1 MERVDDSIGCL
12 LMKLKCHI
20 DSYQTNDNISNF
32 RNIRNTYC
40 TVQER
45 NRCASSF
52 PIEFVFSV
60 PSVSNYQWERTLYTF
75 AAAAFLAAFN
85 YPITVDSLPKGKN
98 LLPFYDSNIRL
109 FSQVRK
115 HETMDI

>member
-1 MERVDDSIGCL
+1 MGKNV
-12 LMKLKCHI
+12 
-20 DSYQTNDNISNF
+20 
-32 RNIRNTYC
+32 
-40 TVQER
+40 
-45 NRCASSF
+45 
-52 PIEFVFSV
+52 
-60 PSVSNYQWERTLYTF
+60 TF